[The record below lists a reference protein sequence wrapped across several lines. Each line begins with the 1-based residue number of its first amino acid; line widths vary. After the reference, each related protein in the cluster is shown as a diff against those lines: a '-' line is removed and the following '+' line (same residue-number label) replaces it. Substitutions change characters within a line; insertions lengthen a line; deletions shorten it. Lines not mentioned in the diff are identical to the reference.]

1 MVFGSG
7 NRIGSPTTADPETF
21 RSVLEELTERFRIQ
35 RVICVCDRGMVSE
48 ETLREMEFLG
58 LEYICGVRMRRIKVL
73 REVLGR
79 PGRYHQRAK
88 RCIRPSGSEE
98 RGGYEEKG

>member
-21 RSVLEELTERFRIQ
+21 RSVLGDLRRRFRIR

-48 ETLREMEFLG
+48 EILREMESLG
-58 LEYICGVRMRRIKVL
+58 LEYICGVRMRRIKAL

-79 PGRYHQRAK
+79 PGRYHHV
-88 RCIRPSGSEE
+88 GEE
-98 RGGYEEKG
+98 QPLGI